1 MPCGPDSKMTGVG
14 AGRSNAS
21 PVLTVPLGCHLI
33 GIVAVV
39 ATTKALFSACDT
51 SADGR
56 IDVGEYALISAMKKA
71 NSRSMQSTGGPLVS
85 HLSFNL

>member
-1 MPCGPDSKMTGVG
+1 MTGVG

-56 IDVGEYALISAMKKA
+56 IDVGEYALISAMKTRQIQGPC
-71 NSRSMQSTGGPLVS
+71 SLPVGHWCRTCHSICSMEE
-85 HLSFNL
+85 